1 MLQGILSYFSINLMI
16 SINFC
21 HSLMSSNLWLHLHY
35 RFPKPKDEGWFL
47 LLGDLESQDLLA
59 LKRLGGLKSSGANN
73 HQLTFTTP
81 FIDSPEV
88 MGHQIGSL
96 TGGYSKRII
105 LTLYI
110 ISDAYLGLD
119 QQYDLKLEVINQWL
133 KSNNL
138 F

>member
-1 MLQGILSYFSINLMI
+1 MI
-16 SINFC
+16 SLYDLTC
-21 HSLMSSNLWLHLHY
+21 NLILLC

-47 LLGDLESQDLLA
+47 LLGDMESQDLLA
-59 LKRLGGLKSSGANN
+59 LKRLGSLKNVGSNN

-96 TGGYSKRII
+96 TGGYSKRVI
-105 LTLYI
+105 LTLFV

-119 QQYDLKLEVINQWL
+119 QQYDLKLEVINH
-133 KSNNL
+133 
-138 F
+138 